1 MGFHKVPN
9 LLVAGTLGV
18 GGLVGWFIK
27 RRCQLPRS
35 CMWNAELKRL
45 GIPPLSS
52 HLNKVVKSK
61 GILIQNGRKN
71 AFFFWGQKPFEQV
84 FRGWNPLA

>member
-1 MGFHKVPN
+1 
-9 LLVAGTLGV
+9 
-18 GGLVGWFIK
+18 
-27 RRCQLPRS
+27 
-35 CMWNAELKRL
+35 MWNAELKRL

-71 AFFFWGQKPFEQV
+71 AGFLGDK
-84 FRGWNPLA
+84 NPLSKCLGGGIH

>member
-71 AFFFWGQKPFEQV
+71 AFFLGDK
-84 FRGWNPLA
+84 NPLSKCLGGGIH

>member
-1 MGFHKVPN
+1 M
-9 LLVAGTLGV
+9 

-71 AFFFWGQKPFEQV
+71 AGFLGDK
-84 FRGWNPLA
+84 NPLSKCLGGGIH